1 MPARVY
7 LFKYLSFPDALMDLA
22 EQRPPKPDAQK
33 LAELAHSFS
42 HDILGLG
49 VLAGRTLWYEAV
61 SPDMSRPP
69 DVVSVS
75 VDVENYFVL
84 LQTACDIMAETVRG
98 RNIVIAGA
106 SNRRIEFWRSTAC
119 LASAYAQFIGRMD

>member
-1 MPARVY
+1 M
-7 LFKYLSFPDALMDLA
+7 AL
-22 EQRPPKPDAQK
+22 Q
-33 LAELAHSFS
+33 
-42 HDILGLG
+42 
-49 VLAGRTLWYEAV
+49 TLWYEAV
-61 SPDMSRPP
+61 FPDMSRPP

-98 RNIVIAGA
+98 RNIVIVGA

-119 LASAYAQFIGRMD
+119 LPSAYAQFIGRMD